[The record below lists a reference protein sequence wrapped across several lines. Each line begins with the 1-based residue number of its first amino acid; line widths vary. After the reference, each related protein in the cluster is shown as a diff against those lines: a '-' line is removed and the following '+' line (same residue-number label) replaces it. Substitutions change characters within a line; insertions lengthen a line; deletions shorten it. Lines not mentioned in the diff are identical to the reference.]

1 MNFVNH
7 EEQAKDKN
15 LWSRESAVPCSANS
29 ANGYLESI
37 KFLIVDD
44 NAFMR
49 SIVKGFLNSLDA
61 RYFCEATDGAEALKV
76 LQGFEPDI
84 AIVDWEMQPLN
95 GIDLVKMI

>member
-7 EEQAKDKN
+7 EQQAKDKN
-15 LWSRESAVPCSANS
+15 LWSRGTAVPCSAKS
-29 ANGYLESI
+29 ANGYLENI
-37 KFLIVDD
+37 KFLIVGD

-61 RYFCEATDGAEALKV
+61 RYFCKATDGDKALKV

-95 GIDLVKMI
+95 GIELVKMI